1 MTDYKSSLYRSF
13 SICIYLD
20 PYCFLIYWKMS
31 QSHVSSHR
39 PRFVRYTSHYVGS
52 RRFCTTSTCRSV
64 LRRKKVNDSSVIAA
78 WYSCYRTRYTALV
91 VAVRVPVARS
101 DPASNHHTST
111 EIHGIVSLFLACRL
125 LYNVVVFYLVVY
137 LRITIIIYR
146 GRFLFSVTD
155 RVGEKDILHQ
165 RYWVVRIAYV
175 TFDSLLHVIAS
186 LIETPYHPFINA
198 QEDVCRIAP
207 S

>member
-1 MTDYKSSLYRSF
+1 
-13 SICIYLD
+13 
-20 PYCFLIYWKMS
+20 MS
-31 QSHVSSHR
+31 QSHISSHR

-52 RRFCTTSTCRSV
+52 RRFCTTGTCRSV
-64 LRRKKVNDSSVIAA
+64 LRRKKVNDKFG
-78 WYSCYRTRYTALV
+78 SCCLVLVLPYTVHGAG
-91 VAVRVPVARS
+91 S

-175 TFDSLLHVIAS
+175 TFDSLLHVTVS
-186 LIETPYHPFINA
+186 LIATPYHPFINA
-198 QEDVCRIAP
+198 QKDVCRIAP

>member
-1 MTDYKSSLYRSF
+1 
-13 SICIYLD
+13 
-20 PYCFLIYWKMS
+20 MS
-31 QSHVSSHR
+31 QSHISSHR

-186 LIETPYHPFINA
+186 LIATPYHPFINA
-198 QEDVCRIAP
+198 QKDVCRIAP

>member
-1 MTDYKSSLYRSF
+1 
-13 SICIYLD
+13 
-20 PYCFLIYWKMS
+20 MS
-31 QSHVSSHR
+31 QSHISSHR

-91 VAVRVPVARS
+91 ATPPPIIIPPQKFMALS
-101 DPASNHHTST
+101 PC
-111 EIHGIVSLFLACRL
+111 FLACRL

-175 TFDSLLHVIAS
+175 TFDSLLHVTVS
-186 LIETPYHPFINA
+186 LIATPYHPFINA
-198 QEDVCRIAP
+198 QKDVCRIAP